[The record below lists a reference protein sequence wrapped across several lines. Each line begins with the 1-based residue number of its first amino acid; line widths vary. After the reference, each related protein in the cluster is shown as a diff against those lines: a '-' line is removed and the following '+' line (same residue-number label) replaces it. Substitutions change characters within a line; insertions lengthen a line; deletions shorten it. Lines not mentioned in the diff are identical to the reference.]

1 MVSPACRGND
11 RPFAD
16 HAVSIG
22 VPHVLVGGVSAADRR
37 NAVGLDLGAVELGP
51 FRRWCLIDATKEG
64 SIYDSMERLNEI
76 RGWMLKNLTELKKVL
91 NPLLEKIQAEME
103 G

>member
-1 MVSPACRGND
+1 MPWA
-11 RPFAD
+11 
-16 HAVSIG
+16 
-22 VPHVLVGGVSAADRR
+22 LTSAQWNWVHFD
-37 NAVGLDLGAVELGP
+37 DGA
-51 FRRWCLIDATKEG
+51 LIDTTKEG